1 MFKNKVMIVD
11 NFFDNFDVIENHFK
25 KIPLYELK
33 DFREKFNSKE
43 SWPGYRSG
51 FIDIEQ
57 PFLWNLTIKEFGH
70 KIGDFINNKK
80 FEDVKSFLHLRLDKQ
95 NDWIHIDS
103 VDITMITYLS
113 KTNLKSGTAFYDEN
127 DNQIA
132 DAKFVQNRAVL
143 FDGNIAH
150 SSIQNYGDNIENG
163 RLTMNTFFR
172 Y

>member
-57 PFLWNLTIKEFGH
+57 PFLWNLTMKEFAH
-70 KIGDFINNKK
+70 KVGDFISDKK
-80 FEDVKSFLHLRLDKQ
+80 FNLVESFLHLRLDKQ
-95 NDWIHIDS
+95 NDWIQIDS

-127 DNQIA
+127 VNQMA
-132 DAKFVQNRAVL
+132 DTKFVQNRAVL
-143 FDGNIAH
+143 FDGNIPH

-163 RLTMNTFFR
+163 RLT
-172 Y
+172 